1 MEKLI
6 KYISII
12 IAIIMSYFIIGN
24 AENFEVT
31 VTNDVVTTETQTIVV
46 TAENK
51 TGNFIGDPKV
61 MAVEKKIDGQWVE
74 ISGRPED
81 NAISTKYPPL
91 STYSEKIPL
100 WLYNIEG
107 IGEYR
112 ARIHFDLY
120 LPIYD
125 KNDTEP
131 HDVYA
136 YFNVVEAE

>member
-1 MEKLI
+1 MKTVFRYILI
-6 KYISII
+6 IFSAM
-12 IAIIMSYFIIGN
+12 IALVTYGN
-24 AENFEVT
+24 PEGFQPVIA
-31 VTNDVVTTETQTIVV
+31 DPVTTETQTIVV